1 MDPAVRQA
9 YLSWHRLFAL
19 YLSQGLSRNAAARR
33 AEEVLD
39 AQLRRRR
46 TP

>member
-1 MDPAVRQA
+1 MDPTVKQA
-9 YLSWHRLFAL
+9 YDTWHRLFAL
-19 YLSQGLSRNAAARR
+19 YLSQGFSRNAAARR